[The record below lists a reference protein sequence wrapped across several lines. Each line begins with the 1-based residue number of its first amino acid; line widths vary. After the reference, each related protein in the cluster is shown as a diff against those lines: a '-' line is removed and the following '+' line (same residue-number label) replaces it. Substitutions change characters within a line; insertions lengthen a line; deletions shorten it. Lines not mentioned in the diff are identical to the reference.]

1 MITFI
6 FTLTVIAFFAIKAIN
21 YLKQSKDYRDSSYY
35 QFAKLPYKDVIHD
48 AGRYGEYLT
57 YKYLKGLEKDGAK
70 FLFNVYI
77 PKTNGTTTE
86 IDVLMLC
93 SKGIFVFESK
103 NYGGWISGSENQIN
117 WHQTISNDRGR
128 SQNICFYNPIMQN
141 NSHIKHLKA
150 LLGNQIPMWSIIVF
164 SERCTLKNIQVE
176 SSNIRVINRNNIA
189 STITSIYN
197 HTPSNSLSEDD
208 INELYAKL
216 YPYTQVTDETKS
228 QHIENIRN
236 TYKSQTGVQVEHQ
249 ACTPIESTVQYE
261 THSYEAEDVSDD
273 LTASTETESVS
284 QENIPCNED
293 KPTHADSSNEE
304 SNPLKC
310 PYCGGNLVLRTAT
323 RGKNAG
329 NQFYGCSNYPKCRY
343 IRGI

>member
-1 MITFI
+1 MIYI
-6 FTLTVIAFFAIKAIN
+6 LFTLIAIAFFVIKAID
-21 YLKQSKDYRDSSYY
+21 YLKQSKDYMDSAYY
-35 QFAKLPYKDVIHD
+35 QFAKLPYRDVTHD

-57 YKYLKGLEKDGAK
+57 YKYLKGLERDGAK

-77 PKTNGTTTE
+77 PKANDTTTE

-103 NYGGWISGSENQIN
+103 NYGGWIFGSENQKN
-117 WHQTISNDRGR
+117 WHQTLPKGKGG

-141 NSHIKHLKA
+141 NSHIKHLKTI
-150 LLGNQIPMWSIIVF
+150 LGNQIPMWSIIVF

-176 SSNIRVINRNNIA
+176 SNNVRVIKRNDVA
-189 STITSIYN
+189 STITAIYN
-197 HTPSNSLSEDD
+197 QTPSDSLSEDD
-208 INELYAKL
+208 IKELYAKL

-228 QHIENIRN
+228 QHIANIRN

-249 ACTPIESTVQYE
+249 ACTPIEATVQSE
-261 THSYEAEDVSDD
+261 TRSYEAVLGDP
-273 LTASTETESVS
+273 TASTEKASVS

-293 KPTHADSSNEE
+293 KPSSAESSHEE
-304 SNPLKC
+304 SNPMRC

-329 NQFYGCSNYPKCRY
+329 NQFYGCSNFPKCRY
-343 IRGI
+343 IRGK